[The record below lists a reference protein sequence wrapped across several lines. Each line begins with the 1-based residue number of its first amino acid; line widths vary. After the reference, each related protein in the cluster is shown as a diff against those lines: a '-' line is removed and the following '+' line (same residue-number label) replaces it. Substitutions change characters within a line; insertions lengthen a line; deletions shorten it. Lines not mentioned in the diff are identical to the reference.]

1 MKRDPFNIRSP
12 FFRPVGRR
20 AFVTGACIAWAC
32 VELSLGNPIWF
43 VVFGAIG
50 GYLGYQFFV
59 VFDPKDYEAPKD
71 DD

>member
-1 MKRDPFNIRSP
+1 
-12 FFRPVGRR
+12 
-20 AFVTGACIAWAC
+20 